1 MLTHNL
7 LNRSSRSL
15 WTGLFGLSL
24 LVLPVMAQQFS
35 VAPMVTITGGQGN
48 SSKGSINVANKGR
61 EPLRVRMYAESFTYD
76 AKKGFVF
83 VQADERSAVPYLQFS
98 PREMEIPP
106 GVTRNVRVAVTLPAN
121 LPDREYR
128 AAIFVEDLKEQSVG
142 TSSGSTV
149 AIKARVA
156 SVFFFSKG
164 STDADVQVSA
174 AVWDASSQR
183 VNLVMSNKGTRTAY
197 PEVIWKLEKNGKEVA
212 KNTIRGII
220 VQSQNS
226 REFALKNE
234 GNPMALS
241 SGQYNLSG
249 SIAVAGKRTVPFNIP
264 VIVP

>member
-1 MLTHNL
+1 MLMHALFDRRLSFVWAGLLGGNL
-7 LNRSSRSL
+7 LA
-15 WTGLFGLSL
+15 
-24 LVLPVMAQQFS
+24 LPVVAQQFS

-48 SSKGSINVANKGR
+48 SQKGSINVVNKGK
-61 EPLRVRMYAESFTYD
+61 EPLRVRIYAESFTYD

-83 VQADERSAVPYLQFS
+83 IPADERSAVPYLQFS

-128 AAIFVEDLKEQSVG
+128 AAIFIEDLQEQSVG
-142 TSSGSTV
+142 TVSGSTV
-149 AIKARVA
+149 SIKARVA

-183 VNLVMSNKGTRTAY
+183 VNLVMSNKGSRTAY

-212 KNTIRGII
+212 KM
-220 VQSQNS
+220 
-226 REFALKNE
+226 REILW
-234 GNPMALS
+234 PYPVDSTTCL
-241 SGQYNLSG
+241 
-249 SIAVAGKRTVPFNIP
+249 AVLQ
-264 VIVP
+264 